1 MRQIKLDF
9 QQAQHLTLRWV
20 GLFLLFAGLILNML
34 LYLKNQNTTTEIND
48 ILNQIERIKHPAK
61 ALIIPVDDI
70 QTATEKN
77 KLLQVD
83 AVIKQLNLPWPD
95 LFKMLETTR
104 ESSIDLLELSPNSQ
118 TGDVLI
124 IGKADNLKSVLDY
137 MARLKKSQAFSK
149 IDLNSHEKT
158 LQNGTQVLRF
168 NIVAKWLPEHE

>member
-9 QQAQHLTLRWV
+9 QQTHHSIWRLA
-20 GLFLLFAGLILNML
+20 GLFLLFAGLILNVL
-34 LYLKNQNTTTEIND
+34 LYVKNQNTSTETND

-61 ALIIPVDDI
+61 AVTIPVDDI

-77 KLLQVD
+77 QLLQVD

-95 LFKMLETTR
+95 LFKILETTR

-124 IGKADNLKSVLDY
+124 IGKADNLKSVFDY
-137 MARLKKSQAFSK
+137 IERLKKSRVFSK

-158 LQNGTQVLRF
+158 LQNGIQVLRF
-168 NIVAKWLPEHE
+168 NIVAKWLSNNE